1 MRLALNEA
9 REAFSRGEVPIGAVI
24 VSGGAIVGRGHNL
37 VETLTD
43 VTAHAE
49 IQALTAASA
58 TLGGKYLPDCT
69 LYVTVEPCV
78 MCAGALAW
86 SQIGRIVYGASD
98 PKRGYT
104 RVGNALLHP
113 AVQTATDA
121 KRHTSP
127 CTATDTTSTA
137 WGTSDG
143 KCDTLP
149 NVAAGTTNCTPP
161 RPDARV
167 AMNIADTTQNTTDNT
182 PTARVTSDGK
192 CDTSLCVATDT
203 ATGTTHCTP
212 PRPDARVAMNIAD
225 TTQNTTDNTPTAWGT
240 SDGTPTPPP
249 ARGASDEAVA
259 KLLLHPKTRVTAGVL
274 AAECEALMSEF
285 FMKLRH

>member
-182 PTARVTSDGK
+182 PTA
-192 CDTSLCVATDT
+192 
-203 ATGTTHCTP
+203 
-212 PRPDARVAMNIAD
+212 
-225 TTQNTTDNTPTAWGT
+225 WGT